1 MDSDSYRERL
11 YDVFA
16 DPNRETQEKIVRAL
30 EIGSDYLGLPIGFF
44 TRIEDGIQE
53 IVQATGDHPLIQPGE
68 QCPLRDAYCKRTIE
82 LESPF
87 ATHDAAASSIDEQA
101 IQTFGLGTYIG
112 AKVVVNDEI
121 YGTVCFADDDER
133 EEPFSET
140 EEVFQELLAKLVS
153 SELERDAYER
163 EIEKQN
169 ERLRREK
176 RRFEGIAETS
186 FDILFRLDLDAKFT
200 YVSAAVERILG
211 YDPDEL
217 VGEPFVDFMTEP
229 SAEEAMVGY
238 VDVLDEQRVA
248 RMELDFLDQ
257 SGTVVV
263 IEINATPVTDG
274 GEVVGIQGVGRDV
287 TDRKERE
294 QELRVKNRAMEEA
307 QVGISIAD
315 VRKPDNPLVYVN
327 HGFERVTGYPAAE
340 ATGQNC
346 RFLQGEATDPE
357 AVGRLRS
364 AIDAG
369 DPVTVELINYR
380 KDGSP
385 FWNQVRLAPI
395 EDDGG
400 TLSHYL
406 GFQNDVTERKRTEEL
421 IQLLNRVLRHNLRND
436 LNAILGWNGERQR
449 SVETGTDA
457 EDRIQHIAQELV
469 ELSERARELEQYARG
484 DRDPRRLDPDALV
497 TAVLESHRDAFA
509 GATIERTIRTETD
522 ICAGPELRRAVSELV
537 ENAIKHDPST
547 TPRVTID
554 VADDGGWIELT
565 VTDDGPGIDEMEAA
579 VISAG
584 NETALQHGS
593 GLGLWLVNW
602 IVTRYG
608 GSFRIGADD
617 DGGTTATIRLPGIDA
632 DESVAS
638 VARRPTVLFR

>member
-1 MDSDSYRERL
+1 MDSDSYREQL

-16 DPNRETQEKIVRAL
+16 DPNRETEEKIARAL
-30 EIGSDYLGLPIGFF
+30 EIGSDYLNLPIGFL
-44 TRIEDGIQE
+44 TRIDDGIQE
-53 IVQATGDHPLIQPGE
+53 IVQATGDHHLIQPGE

-82 LESPF
+82 LENPF

-112 AKVVVNDEI
+112 AKVLVNDEI
-121 YGTVCFADDDER
+121 YGTVCFAADDER
-133 EEPFSET
+133 EEPFSEA

-211 YDPDEL
+211 YDPDAL
-217 VGEPFVDFMTEP
+217 VGEPFVDFMTDP
-229 SAEEAMVGY
+229 SAEKAVAGY
-238 VDVLDEQRVA
+238 VDVLDDQGVA

-263 IEINATPVTDG
+263 IEVNATPVTSG

-287 TDRKERE
+287 TERKERE
-294 QELRVKNRAMEEA
+294 QELRVKNRAIEEA
-307 QVGISIAD
+307 QVGITIAD
-315 VRKPDNPLVYVN
+315 VRKPGEPLVYVN
-327 HGFERVTGYPAAE
+327 RGFERVTGYSAAE

-346 RFLQGEATDPE
+346 RFLQGAATDPD
-357 AVGRLRS
+357 AVSRLRS
-364 AIDAG
+364 AIEAG

-380 KDGSP
+380 KDGTP
-385 FWNQVRLAPI
+385 FWNQVRLAPV
-395 EDDGG
+395 EGDGG

-436 LNAILGWNGERQR
+436 LNAILGWNRERQR
-449 SVETGTDA
+449 SVEIGTDA
-457 EDRIQHIAQELV
+457 EDRIEHIAQELV
-469 ELSERARELEQYARG
+469 ELSDRARELEQYARG
-484 DRDPRRLDPDALV
+484 DRDPQRLAPDALV
-497 TAVLESHRDAFA
+497 AAVLEGHRDAFA
-509 GATIERTIRTETD
+509 GATIERTIRTSTD

-537 ENAIKHDPST
+537 ENAIKHDPSP
-547 TPRVTID
+547 TPRVAID
-554 VADDGGWIELT
+554 VADDGDWIELT
-565 VTDDGPGIDEMEAA
+565 VRDDGPGIDEMEAG
-579 VISAG
+579 VIASG

-608 GSFRIGADD
+608 GSFRIGAAA